1 MSRQHLSKEEKAFLQ
16 KLRNSI
22 PEPAH
27 VDTERLRF
35 RWPTE
40 LRSNESGAVDDY
52 LEKARLVVQGCY
64 TIYVWTYDG
73 RTPLFYEIE
82 P

>member
-1 MSRQHLSKEEKAFLQ
+1 MRHLPLSKEEKAFLH

-27 VDTERLRF
+27 TDLERIRF
-35 RWPTE
+35 RWPIK
-40 LRSNESGAVDDY
+40 LRSCESGAVDDY
-52 LEKARLVVQGCY
+52 LEKARLTVQGCY

-82 P
+82 S